1 MRIVDKNTLQPFDWF
16 IITGSIAF
24 YIFYYIMVR
33 CGIGLTFGGD
43 GESPGA
49 GFSLLGAVAGVAGL
63 VCNVLVAKR
72 NILNY
77 LFGVVN
83 VTLYAWISWQ
93 NRIYGDVALN
103 ALYYLPMQFI
113 GFFSWIRRPDGVEG
127 LSEKGSAGDISTV
140 RCRRLTN
147 VQRAVL
153 LAGSAAAVALTGW
166 ILEHYT
172 EDPQPYKDS
181 ATTVLSVI
189 AMALMVMAYM
199 EQWWLW
205 IFINI
210 LGLVMWVTVSMKG
223 GESSIEMVIMWL
235 FYLINSINGYIVWSK
250 ASKKTAEL

>member
-1 MRIVDKNTLQPFDWF
+1 MMKIIDKNTLQPFDWF
-16 IITGSIAF
+16 IIIGSVAF

-33 CGIGLTFGGD
+33 CGFGLTLGGD
-43 GESPGA
+43 GENS
-49 GFSLLGAVAGVAGL
+49 GFSFIGAVAGISGL

-83 VTLYAWISWQ
+83 VSLYAWISWQ
-93 NRIYGDVALN
+93 NRIYGDVVLN

-113 GFFSWIRRPDGVEG
+113 GFFSWLRRPEGGNGSDGN
-127 LSEKGSAGDISTV
+127 ISTV
-140 RCRRLTN
+140 RSRRLTN
-147 VQRAVL
+147 VQRIVL

-166 ILEHYT
+166 ILERYT
-172 EDPQPYKDS
+172 ADPQPYKDS

-189 AMALMVMAYM
+189 AMGLMVMAFM

-205 IFINI
+205 IFINV

-250 ASKKTAEL
+250 ASKDAAEL